1 MQVLYARHD
10 DQRSATFQKAIAMG
24 EDYMRDTKA
33 LLLRINLMRNDFIV
47 KVRSDRPSA
56 PLYWTP

>member
-1 MQVLYARHD
+1 
-10 DQRSATFQKAIAMG
+10 MG